1 VSEDRA
7 GVGAEGG
14 GWTAGGRPAGSGK
27 DWSESDEA
35 ARQERACSGWGR
47 GGVGGPL
54 GRPRY
59 SPTNSRSLR
68 ASLLRS
74 PPLAWARLLQRPC
87 TRCMR
92 RLTSDYG
99 WADPIYSLFPKINA
113 ILRLGTQT
121 NTWCEIIKILLDF
134 YKKDLPN
141 VLFFCKKSSETL
153 VFCSSWVKVAFQ
165 VLMKSKNKKTASS
178 A

>member
-1 VSEDRA
+1 VLVRKVA
-7 GVGAEGG
+7 GGRRPA
-14 GWTAGGRPAGSGK
+14 GRPAGSGK
-27 DWSESDEA
+27 AWSESDEA

-74 PPLAWARLLQRPC
+74 PPVAWARLLQRPC

-99 WADPIYSLFPKINA
+99 WADPIYPSVSHLEFKICPTKEYYFDPTTTKDKSFR
-113 ILRLGTQT
+113 RLLT
-121 NTWCEIIKILLDF
+121 
-134 YKKDLPN
+134 
-141 VLFFCKKSSETL
+141 
-153 VFCSSWVKVAFQ
+153 
-165 VLMKSKNKKTASS
+165 KKTRH
-178 A
+178 

>member
-1 VSEDRA
+1 MD
-7 GVGAEGG
+7 
-14 GWTAGGRPAGSGK
+14 GGRPAGRQRQGLVQVRRSGT
-27 DWSESDEA
+27 
-35 ARQERACSGWGR
+35 GWGR

-99 WADPIYSLFPKINA
+99 WADPIYSLRLKIISHLEFKICPTKKYYFNPTTTKDKSFRR
-113 ILRLGTQT
+113 ILTKET
-121 NTWCEIIKILLDF
+121 KHYLDPSH
-134 YKKDLPN
+134 KKQ
-141 VLFFCKKSSETL
+141 K
-153 VFCSSWVKVAFQ
+153 VF
-165 VLMKSKNKKTASS
+165 
-178 A
+178 